1 MNMPVNDYDNRIKL
15 IKDIINGMDLDD
27 IIEYVRNNMQ
37 DYYEARGAEFQEE
50 WKNRFGIDDDLS
62 NKERGFSD
70 DSF

>member
-1 MNMPVNDYDNRIKL
+1 MNMPINDYDNRTKL

-37 DYYEARGAEFQEE
+37 DYYEARDAEFQEE
-50 WKNRFGIDDDLS
+50 WEDRFGSDDDPA

-70 DSF
+70 D